1 MIRQELSRQLDHDP
15 NFRWRGE
22 AVTRIENL
30 SDIVFALAL
39 GMLVSVSTPPHTY
52 SELGPHLMSIV
63 PVAACFAVL
72 LVIWNAHFTFFRRY
86 GVADGY
92 IIFLNAV
99 LLLFVLFIA
108 YPLRFAF
115 DSLFAWIL
123 AAFQG
128 HWEYMTELGI
138 SSFRQAGFI
147 LAWFY
152 GGLSFIYFLIHL
164 MYKHALTKADILDL
178 NMSELAMTR
187 RSIWR
192 YFCEMLICA
201 LVAAGAAL
209 TPLGAFTAAF
219 SILNWPIA
227 VAIRRRIKLSPESAI
242 KSPARG

>member
-1 MIRQELSRQLDHDP
+1 MLRQELSRQLDHDT

-39 GMLVSVSTPPHTY
+39 GMLISVSAPPQTY
-52 SELGPHLMSIV
+52 NALAPYLMNIV
-63 PVAACFAVL
+63 PVAACFAIL

-99 LLLFVLFIA
+99 LLLFILFIA

-123 AAFQG
+123 VAFQG
-128 HWEYMTELGI
+128 NWDHMESLGI
-138 SSFRQAGFI
+138 RSFQQAGYI
-147 LAWFY
+147 IAWFS

-164 MYKHALTKADILDL
+164 MYRHALTKADILDL
-178 NMSELAMTR
+178 STSELAMTR

-192 YFCEMLICA
+192 YICEMVIWA

-209 TPLGAFTAAF
+209 TPLGPFAAGF
-219 SILNWPIA
+219 SILNWPFAI
-227 VAIRRRIKLSPESAI
+227 AIRNRIKLA
-242 KSPARG
+242 A